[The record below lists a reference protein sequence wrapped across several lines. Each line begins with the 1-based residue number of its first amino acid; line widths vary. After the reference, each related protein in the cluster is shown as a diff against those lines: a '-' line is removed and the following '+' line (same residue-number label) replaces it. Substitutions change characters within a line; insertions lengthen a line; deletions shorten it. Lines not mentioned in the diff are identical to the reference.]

1 MHFAALTLILTRGK
15 NLAIDDHYAGHTPQP
30 SRSTAFGTYGRRNF
44 MKHSVLLGAV
54 AAVGPILGVGAA
66 HAQGK
71 QAIQPTRG
79 KDMKQRTLGTL
90 QVSEIG
96 AGCMTFAGNYN
107 APVPKEQA
115 IKTIRTA
122 YENGVTF
129 FDTAEV
135 YGPYVSEE
143 FVGEALAP
151 FRDKVQI
158 ATKFGFAIDGTIAL
172 NNRPEHIRKVV
183 EESLKRLR
191 TDHIDL
197 YYQHR
202 VDPAVPIEEV
212 ADALK
217 DLIRQGKVLH
227 FGLSEASAKTIR
239 RAHAVQPVS
248 AVQTEYSLWTRN
260 VELNGVLA
268 TCEELGIGF
277 VPWSPVG
284 AGFLTGKI
292 DTNTKFD
299 PKTDFR
305 AEFPRFSK
313 EFLKLNMPI
322 IEWLKAY
329 AAKKGA
335 TPSQVSL
342 AWLLAKGPH
351 IVPIPGTRT
360 EAHLLENLGA
370 QRLQLTATDV
380 LEIDTKLGKYP
391 VFGDRMGEAHMSQ
404 IDYTV

>member
-1 MHFAALTLILTRGK
+1 MTMAANDANFELS
-15 NLAIDDHYAGHTPQP
+15 PQ
-30 SRSTAFGTYGRRNF
+30 SSERFTFGNHGRRDF
-44 MKHSVLLGAV
+44 MKRSALLGAA
-54 AAVGPILGVGAA
+54 AAVASVAGIGAA
-66 HAQGK
+66 QAQGR
-71 QAIQPTRG
+71 QNTQPTPG
-79 KDMKQRTLGTL
+79 KNMKLRQLGTM

-107 APVPKEQA
+107 TPVSKAQA
-115 IKTIRTA
+115 LKTIRTA
-122 YENGVTF
+122 FENGVTF

-135 YGPYVSEE
+135 YGPYISEE

-172 NNRPEHIRKVV
+172 NSRPEHIRKVV
-183 EESLKRLR
+183 EASLQRLR
-191 TDHIDL
+191 TDRIDL

-202 VDPAVPIEEV
+202 VDPSVPIEEV
-212 ADALK
+212 AGAIK
-217 DLIRQGKVLH
+217 DLVKQGKVLH

-268 TCEELGIGF
+268 TCNELGIGF

-284 AGFLTGKI
+284 AGFLTGAI
-292 DTNTKFD
+292 DANTPFD
-299 PKTDFR
+299 PKHDFR
-305 AEFPRFSK
+305 AAFPRFSK

-322 IEWLKAY
+322 IEWLKTY

-342 AWLLAKGPH
+342 AWLLAKGPN

-370 QRLQLTATDV
+370 QRLLLTTAD
-380 LEIDTKLGKYP
+380 LQEIETSLSKYP

-404 IDYTV
+404 IDYAV

>member
-1 MHFAALTLILTRGK
+1 M
-15 NLAIDDHYAGHTPQP
+15 Q
-30 SRSTAFGTYGRRNF
+30 
-44 MKHSVLLGAV
+44 
-54 AAVGPILGVGAA
+54 
-66 HAQGK
+66 
-71 QAIQPTRG
+71 
-79 KDMKQRTLGTL
+79 QRTLGTMK
-90 QVSEIG
+90 VSELG
-96 AGCMTFAGNYN
+96 FGCMTLAGNYN

-172 NNRPEHIRKVV
+172 NSRPAHIRKVV
-183 EESLKRLR
+183 EQSLKRLR

-212 ADALK
+212 AGALK
-217 DLIRQGKVLH
+217 DLIKQGKVLH
-227 FGLSEASAKTIR
+227 WGLSEASATTIR
-239 RAHAVQPVS
+239 RAHAALPVT

-260 VELNGVLA
+260 VELNGVLD
-268 TCEELGIGF
+268 TCKTLGIGF

-284 AGFLTGKI
+284 AGFLTGTI
-292 DTNTKFD
+292 DTDTRFD
-299 PKTDFR
+299 EKVDFR

-322 IEWLKAY
+322 VAWLKVY
-329 AAKKGA
+329 AAKKNA
-335 TPSQVSL
+335 TPAQVAL
-342 AWLLAKGPH
+342 AWLMAKGPH
-351 IVPIPGTRT
+351 IVSIPGTRS

-370 QRLQLTATDV
+370 RRLQLTAADV
-380 LEIDTKLGKYP
+380 LEIDTMLGKFP
-391 VFGDRMGEAHMSQ
+391 VFGDRMGAAHMRQ

>member
-1 MHFAALTLILTRGK
+1 MVTDDERGGMAPQSPISFRCRTLSRRTFIKHSIALGAAAAAELTLGIGVT
-15 NLAIDDHYAGHTPQP
+15 
-30 SRSTAFGTYGRRNF
+30 
-44 MKHSVLLGAV
+44 HS
-54 AAVGPILGVGAA
+54 
-66 HAQGK
+66 QGK
-71 QAIQPTRG
+71 YDNQPTQG
-79 KDMKQRTLGTL
+79 QDMKQRTLGGL
-90 QVSEIG
+90 RVSEIG

-107 APVPKEQA
+107 APVSKAEA
-115 IKTIRTA
+115 LNTIRTA
-122 YENGVTF
+122 FEHGVTF

-172 NNRPEHIRKVV
+172 NSRPEHIRKVV

-191 TDHIDL
+191 TDRIDL

-202 VDPAVPIEEV
+202 VDPGVPIEEV
-212 ADALK
+212 AGALK
-217 DLIRQGKVLH
+217 DLISQGKVLH

-268 TCEELGIGF
+268 TCNELGIGF

-284 AGFLTGKI
+284 AGFLTGTI

-299 PKTDFR
+299 EKVDFR
-305 AEFPRFSK
+305 AAFPRFSK

-322 IEWLKAY
+322 VEWLKAY
-329 AAKKGA
+329 AATKGA

-342 AWLLAKGPH
+342 AWLLAKGPN

-370 QRLQLTATDV
+370 QRLQLTAADIQ
-380 LEIDTKLGKYP
+380 EIDTKLSRYP
-391 VFGDRMGEAHMSQ
+391 VFGDRMGKEHMSQ

>member
-1 MHFAALTLILTRGK
+1 
-15 NLAIDDHYAGHTPQP
+15 
-30 SRSTAFGTYGRRNF
+30 
-44 MKHSVLLGAV
+44 
-54 AAVGPILGVGAA
+54 
-66 HAQGK
+66 
-71 QAIQPTRG
+71 
-79 KDMKQRTLGTL
+79 MKQRTLGTMK
-90 QVSEIG
+90 VSEIG

-135 YGPYVSEE
+135 YGPYISEE

-172 NNRPEHIRKVV
+172 NSRPEHIRKVV

-212 ADALK
+212 AGALK
-217 DLIRQGKVLH
+217 ELINQGKVLH

-239 RAHAVQPVS
+239 RAHAVQPVA
-248 AVQTEYSLWTRN
+248 AVQSEYSLWTRN
-260 VELNGVLA
+260 VELNGVLD
-268 TCEELGIGF
+268 TCKELGIGF

-305 AEFPRFSK
+305 AGFPRFSQ
-313 EFLKLNMPI
+313 EFLKLNMPL

-335 TPSQVSL
+335 TPSQISL
-342 AWLLAKGPH
+342 AWLLAKGPN

-360 EAHLLENLGA
+360 EVHLLENLGA
-370 QRLQLTATDV
+370 QRVQLTATDV
-380 LEIDTKLGKYP
+380 LAIDTMLGKYP

>member
-1 MHFAALTLILTRGK
+1 M
-15 NLAIDDHYAGHTPQP
+15 AIHDENAGRAPQ
-30 SRSTAFGTYGRRNF
+30 SSDRSAFENYGRRAF
-44 MKHSVLLGAV
+44 MKRSVLLGT
-54 AAVGPILGVGAA
+54 AAAFGPVPGTGAI

-71 QAIQPTRG
+71 KDIQRTQG
-79 KDMKQRTLGTL
+79 KMMKQRTLGTMK
-90 QVSEIG
+90 VSEIG

-107 APVPKEQA
+107 VPVPKEQA
-115 IKTIRTA
+115 IRTIRTA
-122 YENGVTF
+122 FENGVTF

-135 YGPYVSEE
+135 YGPYISEE

-172 NNRPEHIRKVV
+172 DSRPEHIRKVV

-212 ADALK
+212 AGALK
-217 DLIRQGKVLH
+217 GLIKQGKVLH

-268 TCEELGIGF
+268 TCNELGIGF

-299 PKTDFR
+299 QKNDFR
-305 AEFPRFSK
+305 AAFPRFSK

-322 IEWLKAY
+322 IEWLKVY
-329 AAKKGA
+329 AAKRGA

-342 AWLLAKGPH
+342 AWLLAQGPN

-370 QRLQLTATDV
+370 QRLQLTAADV

>member
-1 MHFAALTLILTRGK
+1 M
-15 NLAIDDHYAGHTPQP
+15 AIDDENAGLAPQ
-30 SRSTAFGTYGRRNF
+30 SSDRSAFGNHGRRAF
-44 MKHSVLLGAV
+44 MKRSVLLGTAAALGPVLAAGAV
-54 AAVGPILGVGAA
+54 HARGTQDIQR
-66 HAQGK
+66 AQGK
-71 QAIQPTRG
+71 M
-79 KDMKQRTLGTL
+79 MKQRTLGTMK
-90 QVSEIG
+90 VSEIG

-122 YENGVTF
+122 FENGVTF

-135 YGPYVSEE
+135 YGPYISEE

-172 NNRPEHIRKVV
+172 NSRPEHIRKVV

-212 ADALK
+212 AGALK
-217 DLIRQGKVLH
+217 DLIKQGKVLH

-284 AGFLTGKI
+284 AGFLTGAI

-299 PKTDFR
+299 EKNDFR
-305 AEFPRFSK
+305 AGFPRFSK

-322 IEWLKAY
+322 IEWLKVY

-342 AWLLAKGPH
+342 AWLLAKGPN

-370 QRLQLTATDV
+370 QRLQLTAADIQ
-380 LEIDTKLGKYP
+380 EIDTKLSKYP
-391 VFGDRMGEAHMSQ
+391 VFGDRMGKDHMSQ

>member
-1 MHFAALTLILTRGK
+1 
-15 NLAIDDHYAGHTPQP
+15 
-30 SRSTAFGTYGRRNF
+30 
-44 MKHSVLLGAV
+44 
-54 AAVGPILGVGAA
+54 
-66 HAQGK
+66 
-71 QAIQPTRG
+71 
-79 KDMKQRTLGTL
+79 MKQRTLGSMK
-90 QVSEIG
+90 VSEIG

-107 APVPKEQA
+107 APVPKDQA

-172 NNRPEHIRKVV
+172 NSRPEHIRKVV

-191 TDHIDL
+191 TDRIDL

-212 ADALK
+212 AGALK
-217 DLIRQGKVLH
+217 DLIKQGKVLH

-239 RAHAVQPVS
+239 RAHVVQPVS
-248 AVQTEYSLWTRN
+248 AVQSEYSLWTRN

-268 TCEELGIGF
+268 TCNELGIGF

-284 AGFLTGKI
+284 AGFLTGTI
-292 DTNTKFD
+292 DTTTKFD
-299 PKTDFR
+299 QKSDFR
-305 AEFPRFSK
+305 AGFPRFSK
-313 EFLKLNMPI
+313 EFLKLNMPL
-322 IEWLKAY
+322 IEWIKVY

-342 AWLLAKGPH
+342 AWLLAKGPN

-370 QRLQLTATDV
+370 QRLQLTAADV
-380 LEIDTKLGKYP
+380 VEIDTMLGKYP